1 MNKEIGLVQVLE
13 GGKQHREEQQQSNT
27 TPFKK
32 LNKKN

>member
-13 GGKQHREEQQQSNT
+13 GEKQQREEQQQSNT

-32 LNKKN
+32 LN